1 MNIKHIIQHSLV
13 VLLLSFVSSCQS
25 FEDINTNQQ
34 GVTPEMAER
43 DGVAVGAFIQAL
55 QRQVVPV
62 GTSANKTDIIN
73 AYQTAYHLGPDTW
86 SGYFAQN
93 ADWAGGRN
101 HTTYELI
108 NAWVKASY
116 EESYTK
122 AFSPWLSIKKIY
134 DRTKDEVPFALA
146 QILKISA
153 WHKTTDF
160 FGPIPYA
167 KAGSGLFITP
177 YDSQEEVYKLMLDDL
192 EKAIKVLS
200 DFHQEGALLFP
211 NYDLIYKGNTARW
224 IKYANSLMLRMAMRL
239 RVASPEL
246 SRKYAELAVN
256 NPLGVMSALEDGASI
271 SSALGLQFENPIER
285 TAGQYAETKMGL
297 VAFSY
302 LAGYQDPRLSK
313 YYRQSE
319 ASQAID
325 TFAGKYF
332 PLPPGLGIKRSNFD
346 TCSKPNIERTT
357 PVHWL
362 RTSEVMF
369 LCAEAALYGYNVGGT
384 AEDWY
389 KRGIAMSFAENNI
402 SEDVDNY
409 MNSNQQ
415 PAEVNLLGVSGISR
429 KFSAPSDVTAK
440 FTGSTEEKLEKI
452 ITQKWI
458 ALYPNGF
465 EAWTEWRRTGYPKMT
480 EVVANKSNGII
491 SSAQGIRRLHYYE
504 TNRTKEELE
513 AYNKAVELLG
523 GADNGATN
531 LWWNK

>member
-1 MNIKHIIQHSLV
+1 MNIKYIIKYILV
-13 VLLLSFVSSCQS
+13 MLLLPLVSCQS
-25 FEDINTNQQ
+25 FEDINTNKQ

-62 GTSANKTDIIN
+62 GTSANKTDVIN
-73 AYQTAYHLGPDTW
+73 AYQVAYHLGPDTW

-93 ADWAGGRN
+93 ADWYGGRN

-108 NAWVKASY
+108 NAWIKASY

-134 DRTKDEVPFALA
+134 DRTKNEVPFALA

-160 FGPIPYA
+160 FGPIPYS
-167 KAGSGLFITP
+167 KAGSGSFITP
-177 YDSQEEVYKLMLDDL
+177 YDSQEDVYKLMLEDL
-192 EKAIKVLS
+192 DKSIKVLS
-200 DFHQEGALLFP
+200 DFHQEGGLLFP
-211 NYDLIYKGNTARW
+211 DYDLIYKGNTARW
-224 IKYANSLMLRMAMRL
+224 IKYANSLMLRMSMRL

-246 SRKYAELAVN
+246 SKKYAELAVN
-256 NPLGVMSALEDGASI
+256 SPLGVMTELADGASI
-271 SSALGLQFENPIER
+271 SAALGLQFENPIER

-302 LAGYQDPRLSK
+302 LAGYEDPRLRK
-313 YYRQSE
+313 FYRESE
-319 ASQAID
+319 SDEAID
-325 TFAGKYF
+325 TFDGKYL
-332 PLPPGLGIKRSNFD
+332 PLPPGVGLKKSNFD

-357 PVHWL
+357 PVYWL

-369 LCAEAALYGYNVGGT
+369 LLSEAALYGYNAGGT

-389 KRGIAMSFAENNI
+389 KRGIAMSFAEHNI
-402 SEDVDNY
+402 SEDVDAY
-409 MNSNQQ
+409 INSDKK
-415 PAEVNLLGVSGISR
+415 PADVNLQGVTNISR
-429 KFSAPSDVTAK
+429 DFSAPSDITVK
-440 FTGSTEEKLEKI
+440 FTGSVAEKLEKI

-491 SSAQGIRRLHYYE
+491 SSEKGIRRLHYYE
-504 TNRTKEELE
+504 TNRTEDEQQ
-513 AYNKAVELLG
+513 AYDKAVELLG